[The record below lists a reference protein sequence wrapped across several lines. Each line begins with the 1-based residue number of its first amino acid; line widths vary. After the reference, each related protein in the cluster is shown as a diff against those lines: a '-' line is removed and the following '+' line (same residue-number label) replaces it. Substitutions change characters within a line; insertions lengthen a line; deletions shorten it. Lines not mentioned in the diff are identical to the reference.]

1 MPFSNSIKEKGTTD
15 TPNNRRNLK
24 IFTLRKRC
32 QAQKF
37 TYYDSIIMSSGKG
50 KTIRTEVRFWL
61 PEARC
66 GQRDWLLR
74 GTGTF

>member
-1 MPFSNSIKEKGTTD
+1 M
-15 TPNNRRNLK
+15 NLK
-24 IFTLRKRC
+24 SFTLRKRR

-37 TYYDSIIMSSGKG
+37 TYYDSIFMSSGKG
-50 KTIRTEVRFWL
+50 KTTRTEVRFWL

-74 GTGTF
+74 GIGTF